1 MLFASSSLASPAIGT
16 IFWTTLIFLILF
28 FLLWKFAWPQVL
40 NAIKAREEMIN
51 NALDA
56 AEKAREEMKV
66 LQADNEAILR
76 KAREERD
83 KILRDA
89 RQAYDKMLAEAKEK
103 GASESEALIKRA
115 REVIERE
122 KNSAIAEVKREVA
135 HLAIEVASKVV
146 GETLKSDAEQQKL
159 IERYINEIDA
169 NRN

>member
-1 MLFASSSLASPAIGT
+1 M
-16 IFWTTLIFLILF
+16 
-28 FLLWKFAWPQVL
+28 
-40 NAIKAREEMIN
+40 NAVKAREDMIH
-51 NALDA
+51 NALES

-66 LQADNEAILR
+66 LQADNEIILR

-89 RQAYDKMLAEAKEK
+89 RVAYDRMMADAKEK
-103 GASESEALIKRA
+103 SQSESDALVRRA
-115 REVIERE
+115 KELIERE
-122 KNSAIAEVKREVA
+122 KVSAIAEVKREVA
-135 HLAIEVASKVV
+135 RLAIEVASKVV